1 MSGGRS
7 KNRESEWEEEWK
19 KNKNIALAIG
29 RLGGVVAE
37 WCGWAEGASLE
48 AAVIGSIL
56 QRPRNGVGRYYNTRV
71 HNKRAP
77 SAEVATAAESA
88 AAAAMTHCARR
99 IPLSDVYKPPPPPPP
114 SSSSSSSR
122 PRRFW
127 RGVSASGLRV
137 CCGCQRF
144 GTARIAFRVLIKFII
159 SPPSTTLSGCK
170 YTIHR
175 CDGSYNV
182 RTFKSL
188 YILTAISKTREH
200 L

>member
-1 MSGGRS
+1 MVRA
-7 KNRESEWEEEWK
+7 SEKKSEK

-29 RLGGVVAE
+29 RLGGVVTE

-99 IPLSDVYKPPPPPPP
+99 IPLSDVYKPPPPP
-114 SSSSSSSR
+114 SSLSR

-144 GTARIAFRVLIKFII
+144 GTAKIAFHGLIKCIL
-159 SPPSTTLSGCK
+159 SPPSTTW
-170 YTIHR
+170 
-175 CDGSYNV
+175 
-182 RTFKSL
+182 
-188 YILTAISKTREH
+188 
-200 L
+200 